1 MALSSSERSRR
12 YYQKRKENGLCISC
26 GKPLDRQ
33 GTYCISCLD
42 KRREDAKK
50 ERAFLKKYHICTYC
64 RKEKV
69 FGNDTICPE
78 CRAKKNEYASN
89 LDHTTEEYKEY
100 QRVQHK
106 KMYKKRIEAGLC
118 VSCGKR
124 KPEDGKVRCR
134 ICLNK
139 NNESKRKSYE
149 RNGYKREYR
158 EDHNLCFF
166 CGNPLDTNHKKV
178 CKKCYDK
185 FVESGKKSSG
195 AGKSK
200 YWIAQNKLISKK

>member
-1 MALSSSERSRR
+1 MALSSRERSRR
-12 YYQKRKENGLCISC
+12 YYQKRKENGLCRSC
-26 GKPLDRQ
+26 GKPLDRE

-78 CRAKKNEYASN
+78 CRA
-89 LDHTTEEYKEY
+89 
-100 QRVQHK
+100 
-106 KMYKKRIEAGLC
+106 
-118 VSCGKR
+118 KR

-185 FVESGKKSSG
+185 FVEIGKKSSG

-200 YWIAQNKLISKK
+200 YWIAQNKLISRK